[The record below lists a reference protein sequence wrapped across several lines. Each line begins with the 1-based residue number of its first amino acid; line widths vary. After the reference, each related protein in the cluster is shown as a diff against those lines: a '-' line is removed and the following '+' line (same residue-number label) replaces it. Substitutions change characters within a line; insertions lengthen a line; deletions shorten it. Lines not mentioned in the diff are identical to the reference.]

1 MPSDSPKY
9 LVGLVD
15 PETLTAAESEE
26 FHPSRVDYE
35 SCDILEIRYDFFDE
49 SEWQGLSARIR
60 KIAPKAIQ
68 LGTIRLKRDGG
79 TFPNARAIERPA
91 LWKKILAAADI
102 PEWLDLERDCLHD
115 YSELREITGTKGV
128 KILISEHNFTRIPSD
143 LELKNYL
150 TDVKRVKA
158 EGRRHQNCSHEQ
170 LRRRLHQALQVRQKG
185 KGVQADCRIRHGRNR
200 KDQQNLVIE
209 RGRKHHLRLYREGS
223 CPRSNRRCTHEK
235 GYRQARNDYFSDRII
250 FFFKHILNITLSKL
264 HFIF

>member
-1 MPSDSPKY
+1 MPTDSQKY
-9 LVGLVD
+9 LVGLVS

-26 FHPSRVDYE
+26 LHPARIDFE

-60 KIAPKAIQ
+60 KLVPKAIQ

-79 TFPNARAIERPA
+79 TFPDARAIERPG
-91 LWKKILAAADI
+91 LFEQILNASDV

-115 YSELREITGTKGV
+115 YDKLREIATPKGV

-158 EGRRHQNCSHEQ
+158 DGIKIAAMSNSDD
-170 LRRRLHQALQVRQKG
+170 
-185 KGVQADCRIRHGRNR
+185 DCT
-200 KDQQNLVIE
+200 
-209 RGRKHHLRLYREGS
+209 RLYKFAKRAKGFMFIAAFGMGETGKISRIWSLKEGANLTYGS
-223 CPRSNRRCTHEK
+223 IGKAAAPGQIDVALMRK
-235 GYRQARNDYFSDRII
+235 AIDRLENTTSQLELSS
-250 FFFKHILNITLSKL
+250 FLNI
-264 HFIF
+264 F

>member
-26 FHPSRVDYE
+26 LHPARIDYE
-35 SCDILEIRYDFFDE
+35 NCDILEIRYDFFEE
-49 SEWQGLSARIR
+49 SEWPTLASRVR
-60 KIAPKAIQ
+60 KIAPNTIQ

-91 LWKKILAAADI
+91 LWKKILAAADV

-115 YSELREITGTKGV
+115 YNELREIADTRGV
-128 KILISEHNFTRIPSD
+128 NILISEHNFTRIPND

-158 EGRRHQNCSHEQ
+158 DGIKIAAMSNSED
-170 LRRRLHQALQVRQKG
+170 
-185 KGVQADCRIRHGRNR
+185 DCT
-200 KDQQNLVIE
+200 
-209 RGRKHHLRLYREGS
+209 RLYKFAKKAKGFKFIAAFGMGETGKISRIWSLKEGANLTYGS
-223 CPRSNRRCTHEK
+223 IGKAAAPGQIDVALMRK
-235 GYRQARNDYFSDRII
+235 AIDRLETTTSQIEI
-250 FFFKHILNITLSKL
+250 SSFLNI
-264 HFIF
+264 F

>member
-1 MPSDSPKY
+1 MPTDSQKY
-9 LVGLVD
+9 LVGLVS

-26 FHPSRVDYE
+26 LHPARIDFE

-60 KIAPKAIQ
+60 KLVPKAIQ

-79 TFPNARAIERPA
+79 TFPDARAIERPG
-91 LWKKILAAADI
+91 LFEQILNASDV

-115 YSELREITGTKGV
+115 YDKLREIATPKGV

-158 EGRRHQNCSHEQ
+158 DGIKIAAMS
-170 LRRRLHQALQVRQKG
+170 RRLLTPLQVRQKG
-185 KGVQADCRIRHGRNR
+185 KRVQVHRRIRHGRNR
-200 KDQQNLVIE
+200 KNQPNLVFE
-209 RGRKHHLRLYREGS
+209 GGCKPHLRFHRKSGR
-223 CPRSNRRCTHEK
+223 PRPN
-235 GYRQARNDYFSDRII
+235 
-250 FFFKHILNITLSKL
+250 
-264 HFIF
+264 